1 MDPSAELLDLL
12 EPGGLARSVAV
23 VGGRTAVGVGPLD
36 HYVVLLVGVGLFGLA
51 YLIRV

>member
-12 EPGGLARSVAV
+12 EPGGLA
-23 VGGRTAVGVGPLD
+23 GVGPLD